1 MPAML
6 AMLAMPLAAAMLG
19 TLSSKWTTQ
28 SYHIRGPFIPNT
40 AIPYNTVPYKG
51 SLRHSLMTKSHPSYT
66 PSLLWKKHLP
76 QKAIDTYLYVYE
88 KVYFFRINSLKKCQ
102 KKTVLKPF
110 LVNNLFPWKGGITC
124 RDPDFCK
131 TKACICHACNLGLNN
146 SLGCRT
152 GSDGTSHPI
161 PIKGLYPGEL
171 LEEPNKCNT
180 LISVSKSYDLRL
192 LIIIAL

>member
-1 MPAML
+1 MPAILAMPTML

-40 AIPYNTVPYKG
+40 TIPYNTVPYKG

-152 GSDGTSHPI
+152 G
-161 PIKGLYPGEL
+161 
-171 LEEPNKCNT
+171 
-180 LISVSKSYDLRL
+180 
-192 LIIIAL
+192 

>member
-1 MPAML
+1 MPAILAMPTML

-28 SYHIRGPFIPNT
+28 SYHIRGPFIPYT
-40 AIPYNTVPYKG
+40 TIPYNTVPYKG

-102 KKTVLKPF
+102 KK
-110 LVNNLFPWKGGITC
+110 
-124 RDPDFCK
+124 
-131 TKACICHACNLGLNN
+131 ICA
-146 SLGCRT
+146 
-152 GSDGTSHPI
+152 
-161 PIKGLYPGEL
+161 
-171 LEEPNKCNT
+171 
-180 LISVSKSYDLRL
+180 
-192 LIIIAL
+192 